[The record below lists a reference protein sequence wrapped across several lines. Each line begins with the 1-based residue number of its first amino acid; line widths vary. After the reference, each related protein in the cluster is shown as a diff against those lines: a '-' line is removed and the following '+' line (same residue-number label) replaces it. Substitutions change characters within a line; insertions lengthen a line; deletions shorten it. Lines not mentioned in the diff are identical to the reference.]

1 MKKNASLF
9 KIAFFMVIAVIFASI
24 SVLSKEIKTSYASGV
39 QYITPQ
45 VLIVLDNSQSMD
57 GDLSGAIMTGS
68 GTVTSDQPSSSPI
81 YYAVPSGFV
90 APVTGT
96 TTGNAAYTVSQSSE
110 YLDNSASRL
119 NVAKEAIM
127 AVYNEWASDVQ
138 FGLMDYGVSGSLSV
152 YTTWVYYMS
161 GSNGFEF
168 GSSAAAPTG
177 LQTVAN
183 PCYNSTTSSC
193 SSIDSLFSGINV
205 NGSPYLY
212 IQDTSDEPS
221 INDVLYASSFPS
233 NFVTY
238 GGPSPLNPYPPSPP
252 GYSLADYNNGNI
264 SESYSGGT
272 DGVGAFST
280 SPTNAGYV
288 PYSPQVWYSE
298 RGFGYKNNVTDNGDL
313 VIPIAVS
320 AQAQQTLFSEFLA
333 PEINSSGT
341 SEIKADAVNAP
352 MAGTLAS
359 ALSYLTGTGG
369 FPSLPSTTCPAK
381 KYVIFVTDGLPTY
394 DQSDGNWPPIGSAA
408 AAGYGV
414 TATFNADGSLATT
427 NDTALS
433 ETIQEISN
441 LKANGIDTYVIGLG
455 AGVNPTLN
463 PQAAAVLQAMAVA
476 GGTSNYFPATT
487 SADVA
492 NDMGIIVQAIVSSG
506 SYVSPVI
513 DQTPSS
519 SGNSAYY
526 ANFES
531 VNQPLWGDGNIFDFT
546 LNSQGQLIDPNNG
559 NSAVNA
565 NGLVITSD
573 SYWDNGN
580 GAGGA
585 LQNKSAA
592 SRYVITSNINITTGS
607 VNIVPFNIGN
617 DINLEPLLGLTSTN
631 YTAVCPPGTASE
643 SACADDIINFVLDP
657 GSATNNWKLGAI
669 YHSQPVLI
677 GPPAYPYSSAS
688 YQAFKAKYVER
699 QQVLTAGAN
708 DGMLHGFDAGSY
720 GTGFGSTSNSYGYGT
735 GAEIFGYIPPDFL
748 NEPPVGNEGVCP
760 TNNSLVLPKITCWY
774 ELSLMGSS
782 TNFDTYYPDFEFVD
796 STPGVSDVFFG
807 NVFNET
813 PPTNSIDAANYPVSP
828 NAVPADSWH
837 TVLIGGERGG
847 GYGYFALG
855 LSNPKAGSAY
865 PNPLWDFSDA
875 SASVAPMGN
884 TWSQPFITYVCLPNP
899 NYNST
904 AGGTGLCRNNPNP
917 ASPLIATQYVETYA
931 AFIGGGY
938 SSNNTSGQA
947 VYALY
952 AEPNPVNTG
961 TAGNPNYA
969 DEQELWK
976 FDGTNDSN
984 MKYSIPSAIAP
995 YPSYGE
1001 LQAFYVGDLG
1011 GQMWAFNISNGTSPY
1026 AANGGSNWTGCR
1038 VFASNQTAS
1047 PLNIFFPPSISS
1059 DNSGNLWLYF
1069 GTGNRADLTEMNTAR
1084 NNELI
1089 GLNTAGTQGIGECPA
1104 PHGAYNETNLTNE
1117 TGISGIGTLTSD
1129 GWYIT
1134 LSPGEKVV
1142 SSPTVY
1148 DGIVYF
1154 DTYIPSAASNACGLG
1169 TAKLY
1174 AVYYLNGGGTITIS
1188 GTAATISNT
1197 ITDGSAVQSLTIG
1210 SGVPS
1215 APVISN
1221 GNLIVTTS
1229 TGAILTQKIPS
1240 MPSKIIPTSWFQL
1253 P

>member
-9 KIAFFMVIAVIFASI
+9 KIIFFTAIAVIFASI
-24 SVLSKEIKTSYASGV
+24 SILSKEIKISYANGV

-68 GTVTSDQPSSSPI
+68 GTVTQDNSSSSPI
-81 YYAVPSGFV
+81 DYTVPAGFV

-96 TTGNAAYTVSQSSE
+96 TTGNAAYTVNQNGE

-138 FGLMDYGVSGSLSV
+138 FGLMDYGVSGSPSV
-152 YTTWVYYMS
+152 STTWVYYMS
-161 GSNGFEF
+161 GSVGFEF
-168 GSSAAAPTG
+168 GSSATPPSG
-177 LQTVAN
+177 LQTVPN
-183 PCYNSTTSSC
+183 PCYQQTYTACNDIK
-193 SSIDSLFSGINV
+193 SIYSGGV
-205 NGSPYLY
+205 SYSDPYLY
-212 IQDTSDEPS
+212 IQDTSDEPT
-221 INDVLYASSFPS
+221 INDVLYAGAGWPV
-233 NFVTY
+233 NFVNY
-238 GGPSPLNPYPPSPP
+238 SGPHPSSPYPPN
-252 GYSLADYNNGNI
+252 YSLTNYNNGTI
-264 SESYSGGT
+264 SESYSLGT
-272 DGVGAFST
+272 DGTGGFST

-298 RGFGYKNNVTDNGDL
+298 RGFGYYNNVTNKGDL

-320 AQAQQTLFSEFLA
+320 ASVQQTLFSQFLA
-333 PEINSSGT
+333 PETNNSNT

-359 ALSYLTGTGG
+359 ALSYLTGSGG

-394 DQSDGNWPPIGSAA
+394 DQNGKNWPPIGSAA

-414 TATFNADGSLATT
+414 TATFNADGSLAAT

-441 LKANGIDTYVIGLG
+441 LKAQGIDTYVIGLG
-455 AGVNPTLN
+455 AGVNPSLN
-463 PQAAAVLQAMAVA
+463 PEAAAVLQAMAVA

-513 DQTPSS
+513 DQTPSK
-519 SGNSAYY
+519 SGNYAYY

-531 VNQPLWGDGNIFDFT
+531 VNQPLWGDGNIFNFT
-546 LNSQGQLIDPNNG
+546 LNSQGQLIGPSG
-559 NSAVNA
+559 PAVNA
-565 NGLVITSD
+565 NGIVITSD
-573 SYWDNGN
+573 SYWDSGN

-585 LQNKSAA
+585 LQNKS
-592 SRYVITSNINITTGS
+592 SDLRHVITSDINTSTGS
-607 VNIVPFNIGN
+607 VAIIPFSISN
-617 DINLEPLLGLTSTN
+617 DTNLETLLGLTSTN
-631 YTAVCPPGTASE
+631 YTAVCPSSASE

-657 GSATNNWKLGAI
+657 GESTNNWKLGAI
-669 YHSQPVLI
+669 YHSQPVFI

-688 YQAFKAKYVER
+688 YQAFKSQYATR
-699 QQVLTAGAN
+699 SNVLVAGAN
-708 DGMLHGFDAGSY
+708 DGMLHGFDAGIY
-720 GTGFGSTSNSYGYGT
+720 GSGPGSTSNTYGYGT
-735 GAEIFGYIPPDFL
+735 GGEIFGYIPPDFL
-748 NEPPVGNEGVCP
+748 NEPPVGNEEICP

-774 ELSLMGSS
+774 ELSLMPSS
-782 TNFDTYYPDFEFVD
+782 TNFDTYYPYFEFVD

-807 NVFNET
+807 NIFNGT
-813 PPTNSIDAANYPVSP
+813 TNSIDAANYPISTGT
-828 NAVPADSWH
+828 PANSWH
-837 TVLIGGERGG
+837 TVLIGGERSG
-847 GYGYFALG
+847 GYSYFALG
-855 LSNPKAGSAY
+855 LSNPPPPITGNTY
-865 PNPLWDFSDA
+865 PDPLWDFSDA
-875 SASVAPMGN
+875 AASTAPMGN
-884 TWSQPFITYVCLPNP
+884 TWSQPFLTYVCLPNP
-899 NYNST
+899 NYNLT
-904 AGGTGLCRNNPNP
+904 NGGTGLCQNNPNP
-917 ASPLIATQYVETYA
+917 ANPLVPSQYIETYA
-931 AFIGGGY
+931 AFLGGGY
-938 SSNNTSGQA
+938 SSNNTAGQA

-961 TAGNPNYA
+961 TSGNQNYV

-976 FDGTNDSN
+976 FDGANDSN

-1011 GQMWAFNISNGTSPY
+1011 GQMWAFNIPNGTPPY
-1026 AANGGSNWTGCR
+1026 AANGSSNWTGCR
-1038 VFASNQTAS
+1038 VFASDQTAS
-1047 PLNIFFPPSISS
+1047 PLDIFFPPSISS
-1059 DNSGNLWLYF
+1059 DNSGNVWLYF
-1069 GTGNRADLTEMNTAR
+1069 GTGNRADLTEMNSAR

-1089 GLNTAGTQGIGECPA
+1089 GLNTAGTQGIGECAVKGQTNYP
-1104 PHGAYNETNLTNE
+1104 YNETDLTNE
-1117 TGISGIGTLTSD
+1117 TGISGIGTVTSD

-1174 AVYYLNGGGTITIS
+1174 ALYYLNGGGTITTS
-1188 GTAATISNT
+1188 GGTVIISNT
-1197 ITDGSAVQSLTIG
+1197 VTGGGAAQSLTVG
-1210 SGVPS
+1210 SAVPS

-1229 TGAILTQKIPS
+1229 TGAVLTQKIPS